1 LRWAAII
8 ISAIRKQISKHY
20 DYDDKAKSIPENQE
34 ASAIHMKQIFILF
47 FLLALNPA
55 SSSAGDLYKWVDKEG
70 VVHMTDTLS
79 QVPPQYR
86 EQVEKKYLQTTAQ
99 PDAEPVIL
107 QKNTIRKS
115 ESGVP
120 DLQHFEVPYKA
131 FEGASRRIIISATL
145 NESVTA
151 CLLLDTGSPGLMIS
165 PELATRLGLLDD
177 QKEGLKILTGGIG
190 GTTPATLAVVDTIR
204 VGDAISEFL
213 PAVISQIP
221 SNEFEGLVG
230 MDFLAN
236 YKVSID
242 TNRNVLVFNELP
254 PQSDKPGGHDEAWWR
269 SNFRKIAGLR
279 ADWSSYLDKMKMDD
293 TVSNEKERR
302 IGIARNQY
310 EEADKLYRKLERYA
324 RDKTVPM
331 DWRH

>member
-1 LRWAAII
+1 MERWLEN
-8 ISAIRKQISKHY
+8 
-20 DYDDKAKSIPENQE
+20 DDKPMIMPGNKEVV
-34 ASAIHMKQIFILF
+34 AIYIKQIFILF
-47 FLLALNPA
+47 LLLAFDA
-55 SSSAGDLYKWVDKEG
+55 VFSCGGDLYKWVDNEG
-70 VVHMTDTLS
+70 IVHMTDTLS

-99 PDAEPVIL
+99 PDAEPVIR
-107 QKNTIRKS
+107 QKDAIRKS

-120 DLQHFEVPYKA
+120 DLQHFEVPYEA

-145 NESVTA
+145 NESITA
-151 CLLLDTGSPGLMIS
+151 RLLLDTGSPGLMIS
-165 PELATRLGLLDD
+165 PELATRLGILSDR
-177 QKEGLKILTGGIG
+177 KEGLKILAGGIG
-190 GTTPATLAVVDTIR
+190 GTTPATLAVVDSMR
-204 VGDAISEFL
+204 VGDAVSEFL

-221 SNEFEGLVG
+221 SSEFEGLVG

-254 PQSDKPGGHDEAWWR
+254 PQSDKPGGHDETWWR
-269 SNFRKIAGLR
+269 SNFKKIAGLK
-279 ADWSSYLDKMKMDD
+279 AEWSRYLDKMKMDD
-293 TVSNEKERR
+293 TVSNDKERL

-310 EEADKLYRKLERYA
+310 EEADQLYRRLERYA